1 MKVNVFNA
9 ITATAVHKCLSWRTE
24 QPLYGEQYTNAS
36 HGEQDIKTTAW
47 KTDIKTT
54 AWKTDIKTTAWGT
67 RYKRFNVLL
76 TMHDVDIQFSIR
88 MVRKEM
94 M

>member
-1 MKVNVFNA
+1 MQ
-9 ITATAVHKCLSWRTE
+9 S
-24 QPLYGEQYTNAS
+24 QPLQYTNAS
-36 HGEQDIKTTAW
+36 HGEQDIKA
-47 KTDIKTT
+47 T

-67 RYKRFNVLL
+67 RYKRFSVLL

-88 MVRKEM
+88 KVMKEM